1 MMNSRS
7 LSLSQLLLVVAS
19 LAAILQ
25 SVDSNP
31 TPLKL
36 RLAKRSGTNDEIIDL
51 VRDILRAKV
60 SRICNEEHN
69 AYEYKTEMLLDK
81 DKGGGSQ
88 PFPAAVVVP
97 EDLASVKQP
106 NDVIRI
112 LKVKTKPNGLD
123 ESPLAAENVTVP
135 PVTEAVNEGEI
146 TERSDIDISRY
157 DASVMNLND
166 FISRFKS
173 KFKQRPQMPFRIGRR

>member
-1 MMNSRS
+1 MI
-7 LSLSQLLLVVAS
+7 LSL
-19 LAAILQ
+19 
-25 SVDSNP
+25 
-31 TPLKL
+31 LKPFL
-36 RLAKRSGTNDEIIDL
+36 TCCFQFQKRSGTNDEIIDL

-81 DKGGGSQ
+81 DKGGDGQ
-88 PFPAAVVVP
+88 QYQAAGVAA
-97 EDLASVKQP
+97 EDLSSVKQP

-112 LKVKTKPNGLD
+112 LKGKTKSNSD
-123 ESPLAAENVTVP
+123 ESPLAESTVA
-135 PVTEAVNEGEI
+135 TEAAGNGGEM
-146 TERSDIDISRY
+146 TERSDIDISRF